1 MSSSNS
7 CTLAAAQAAN
17 IDRLPFP
24 SLDVVALNHFKRCI
38 DTKDVATIEALLE
51 ANPRYLVNY
60 SSDGPTILR
69 QGARYN
75 AVICA
80 TVVNAPAVLAALP
93 KRINSLDFMRRCYPN
108 LASTAAAGVDGGRHH
123 SEEEREAAE
132 QLLLERRNRFL
143 DVFLNTPDKV
153 LNNTPLHFACRVP
166 HLACIKVLL
175 NYVPTI
181 DINLRNRSGKTP
193 LEVVGNAALRPAVE
207 ELFARTMFVTVL
219 RSETDLGVRVN
230 PPIYGRKSIESV
242 ELENRHRAKISA
254 IAGPMSPQEAE
265 RVYQTLRS
273 PKHCTRRQVALRMVD
288 PERGVEKVAR
298 DLSFT
303 LHVPCKEYWPFLG
316 EYLDITSA
324 KGLDRLEQHLKM
336 QAFARIFEKL
346 SLEKLSG
353 AHLENSSSR
362 QEAGNAEDAGGGGDK
377 DVAEKDADFHDAAE
391 EADSDDDVFY
401 SAPSSP
407 IPEEEEE
414 EAAENEKSP
423 SSTTAAAE
431 VYMTGPAKDKVDSE
445 VLAVL
450 EMALEQGTLTQE
462 AITRSRPLL
471 AGWFSKVRQSKPPP
485 ARSGGGG
492 SSGGDDVVFDS
503 PAKMR
508 LFIDK

>member
-17 IDRLPFP
+17 IDRPPFP
-24 SLDVVALNHFKRCI
+24 SLDIVALNHFKRCI

-80 TVVNAPAVLAALP
+80 TVVNAPAVLAALLR
-93 KRINSLDFMRRCYPN
+93 RINSLDFMRRCYPN

-336 QAFARIFEKL
+336 QAFARLFEKL

-353 AHLENSSSR
+353 AHLENNGCSSR

-414 EAAENEKSP
+414 EEAAENEKSP
-423 SSTTAAAE
+423 SSSTAAE

-450 EMALEQGTLTQE
+450 EMALEQGTLTPE

-471 AGWFSKVRQSKPPP
+471 ACWFSKVRQSKPPP
-485 ARSGGGG
+485 ARG
-492 SSGGDDVVFDS
+492 GGDDVVFDS